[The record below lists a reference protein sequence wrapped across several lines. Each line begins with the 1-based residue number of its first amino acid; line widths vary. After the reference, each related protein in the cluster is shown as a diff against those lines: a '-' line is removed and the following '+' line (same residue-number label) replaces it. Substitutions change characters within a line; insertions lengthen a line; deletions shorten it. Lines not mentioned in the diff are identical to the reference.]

1 MMSGAQQGRLL
12 HTLVRLAQATRVL
25 EIGCFTGYATLWMAL
40 GLRENGQLLSLE
52 RDERCA
58 EVARRHLDASG
69 VGEQVEIRIGD
80 ALESLRSIDA
90 QDADPFDLVFI
101 DADKKRCGQYFDLL
115 VERGLL
121 AEHTLILV
129 DNVIW
134 KGHVLDRLYADA
146 ADDSVLDALKGPER
160 RSLLIRDSLHDFSLS
175 LAADPRVR
183 QFMLPLRDGL
193 TWAQV
198 GAESWDD
205 VQGVCTPK
213 GATIAS
219 SDGAQVSGGV
229 GVDLSAD
236 PRLPPYLELV
246 GSAEPTCLAGLRRE
260 AEEAWPACSPRIGGA
275 LQGRLLHT
283 LVRLARATRVLEIGC
298 FTGYATLWMALGLR
312 ENGQL
317 LSLGRDERCA
327 EVARRHLDASGV
339 GEQVEIL
346 IGDDGLHSIQ
356 QASHDLV
363 VWHCSEWPDA
373 PIETLVGHLAAHG
386 VLVIVQP
393 PEKVFDGGEQ
403 LHAALAAHTMAD
415 NGALKTVSIP
425 APDGSGG
432 IISFVSPSKH

>member
-12 HTLVRLAQATRVL
+12 HTLVRLGQATRVL

-69 VGEQVEIRIGD
+69 VGEQVEIQIGD

-115 VERGLL
+115 VDRGLL

-160 RSLLIRDSLHDFSLS
+160 LSQLIRDSLHDFSLS
-175 LAADPRVR
+175 LAADPRGR

-219 SDGAQVSGGV
+219 SDGTQVSDGV

-260 AEEAWPACSPRIGGA
+260 AEEAWPACSPGSAVRCKGA
-275 LQGRLLHT
+275 CCHT
-283 LVRLARATRVLEIGC
+283 RPPRAGDRVLEIGC

-317 LSLGRDERCA
+317 LSLERDERCA

-356 QASHDLV
+356 HASTTL
-363 VWHCSEWPDA
+363 SSGTAASGP
-373 PIETLVGHLAAHG
+373 TRRSRLVGHLAAHG

-432 IISFVSPSKH
+432 IISFVSPSSTD